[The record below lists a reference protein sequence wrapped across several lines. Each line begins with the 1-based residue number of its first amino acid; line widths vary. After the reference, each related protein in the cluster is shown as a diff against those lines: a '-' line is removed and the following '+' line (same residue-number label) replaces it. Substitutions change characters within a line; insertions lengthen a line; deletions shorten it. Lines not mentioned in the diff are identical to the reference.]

1 MAKEKDQFAKIAEI
15 LTGEKNLREK
25 EEKLQKEKKKAIE
38 EEKDRRR
45 AKIVKGEEV
54 LEVEEVQK
62 KEIVQN
68 IKLFEWKAPERYEV
82 QLNKKSFLII
92 LLITLIFIVLL
103 AILGK
108 YYLIAAI
115 ISVLFVLYA
124 ASSTKPLMVTHKI
137 TARGIDTAG
146 KLYEWYMLEDFYFAK
161 KGNMYTLMVQIK
173 LNFPKALVLLCSE
186 KDKDPLFVILQK
198 NLLYKDIRKKQNRI
212 DVISYGEYI
221 PLEKV

>member
-1 MAKEKDQFAKIAEI
+1 
-15 LTGEKNLREK
+15 
-25 EEKLQKEKKKAIE
+25 
-38 EEKDRRR
+38 
-45 AKIVKGEEV
+45 VKGEEV

-146 KLYEWYMLEDFYFAK
+146 KLYEWYMLEDFYFSK
-161 KGNMYTLMVQIK
+161 KGNMYTLMVQTK
-173 LNFPKALVLLCSE
+173 LNFPKALVLLCNK

-198 NLLYKDIRKKQNRI
+198 NLLYKDIRRKQSKI
-212 DVISYGEYI
+212 DIISYGEYI

>member
-124 ASSTKPLMVTHKI
+124 ASSTKPLTVTHKI

-146 KLYEWYMLEDFYFAK
+146 KLYEWYMLEDFYFSK
-161 KGNMYTLMVQIK
+161 KGNMYTLMVQTK
-173 LNFPKALVLLCSE
+173 LNFPKALVLLCNE

-198 NLLYKDIRKKQNRI
+198 NLLYKDIRRKQSKI
-212 DVISYGEYI
+212 DIISYGEYI

>member
-146 KLYEWYMLEDFYFAK
+146 KLYEWYMLEDFYFSK
-161 KGNMYTLMVQIK
+161 KGNMYTLMVQTK
-173 LNFPKALVLLCSE
+173 LNFPKALVLLCNK

-198 NLLYKDIRKKQNRI
+198 NLLYKDIRRKQSKI
-212 DVISYGEYI
+212 DIISYGEYI

>member
-1 MAKEKDQFAKIAEI
+1 MAKEKDQFAKLAEI
-15 LTGEKNLREK
+15 LTGEKNLRDK
-25 EEKLQKEKKKAIE
+25 EAKIRKEKKKAIQ

-45 AKIVKGEEV
+45 AKIVKGEDV

-68 IKLFEWKAPERYEV
+68 IKLFEWKAPERYEIK
-82 QLNKKSFLII
+82 LNNKGFLII
-92 LLITLIFIVLL
+92 LAVSLLFIVLL

-115 ISVLFVLYA
+115 ISVLFVIYA
-124 ASSTKPLMVTHKI
+124 AGTTKPLVVSHKI

-146 KLYEWYMLEDFYFAK
+146 KLYEWYMLEDFYFSK
-161 KGNMYTLMVQIK
+161 KGDVYTLMIHTK
-173 LNFPKALVLLCSE
+173 LNFPKALVLLCKE

-198 NLLYKDIRKKQNRI
+198 NLLYKDIRKKQSKI
-212 DVISYGEYI
+212 DIISYGEYI

>member
-1 MAKEKDQFAKIAEI
+1 MAKEKDQFAKLAEI

-25 EEKLQKEKKKAIE
+25 QEKLRKEKKKAIQ

-45 AKIVKGEEV
+45 ARVVKGEDV

-62 KEIVQN
+62 KDVVQN
-68 IKLFEWKAPERYEV
+68 IKLFEWKAPERYEIK
-82 QLNKKSFLII
+82 LNNKGFLVI
-92 LLITLIFIVLL
+92 LAVSLLFIVLL

-115 ISVLFVLYA
+115 ISVLFVIYA
-124 ASSTKPLMVTHKI
+124 AGSTKPLTVTHKI

-161 KGNMYTLMVQIK
+161 KGELYTLMIQTK
-173 LNFPKALVLLCSE
+173 LNYPKALVLLCRE

-198 NLLYKDIRKKQNRI
+198 NLLYKDMRKKQGKI
-212 DVISYGEYI
+212 DIISYGEYI
-221 PLEKV
+221 PLENV